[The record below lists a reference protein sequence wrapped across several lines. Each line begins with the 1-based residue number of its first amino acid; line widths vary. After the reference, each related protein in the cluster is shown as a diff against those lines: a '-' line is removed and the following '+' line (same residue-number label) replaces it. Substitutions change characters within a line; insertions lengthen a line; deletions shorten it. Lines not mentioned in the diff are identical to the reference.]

1 MNRFCTIANILWV
14 LICPPTLTS
23 TMPSNTGT
31 APIRKLASI
40 GSCSS
45 QAPSAIPKS
54 GVMNENTP
62 RREARYL
69 RNNQNHSKKLAND
82 TTTEWNSKLPHRM
95 GVGLKCA

>member
-1 MNRFCTIANILWV
+1 MNRFCTIANALRG
-14 LICPPTLTS
+14 LFGPPTLTS

-31 APIRKLASI
+31 APTRKLASM

-45 QAPSAIPKS
+45 HAPSAMPNS

-69 RNNQNHSKKLAND
+69 RSNQNHSRKLAND
-82 TTTEWNSKLPHRM
+82 TTTEWNSKLAQM
-95 GVGLKCA
+95 VGVGLK